1 MWYFGVPKISKNQL
15 LTCLFSNFS
24 AEEGP
29 GILVR
34 GLYIVGAEW
43 DADKLVLK
51 DAGRE
56 SIFQQMPVIRL
67 VPVHNG
73 NCIIYN
79 NIYYILINNIYLFY
93 TAVHVPGNI
102 K

>member
-15 LTCLFSNFS
+15 LTCSFSNSS

-34 GLYIVGAEW
+34 GLYLVGAEW
-43 DADKLVLK
+43 DAEKLVLK
-51 DAGRE
+51 DASRE

-73 NCIIYN
+73 NCIIY
-79 NIYYILINNIYLFY
+79 II
-93 TAVHVPGNI
+93 
-102 K
+102 

>member
-1 MWYFGVPKISKNQL
+1 MWYFGVPKISNNQL
-15 LTCLFSNFS
+15 LTCSFSNSS

-34 GLYIVGAEW
+34 GLYLVGAEW
-43 DADKLVLK
+43 DAEKLVLK
-51 DAGRE
+51 DASRE

-73 NCIIYN
+73 NCIIY
-79 NIYYILINNIYLFY
+79 II
-93 TAVHVPGNI
+93 
-102 K
+102 

>member
-79 NIYYILINNIYLFY
+79 NIYYI
-93 TAVHVPGNI
+93 H
-102 K
+102 

>member
-1 MWYFGVPKISKNQL
+1 MWYFGVPKISKSQL
-15 LTCLFSNFS
+15 LTCSFSNSS

-34 GLYIVGAEW
+34 GLYLVGAEW
-43 DADKLVLK
+43 DAEKLVLK
-51 DAGRE
+51 EASRE

-73 NCIIYN
+73 NCIIQDIHPPVDLY
-79 NIYYILINNIYLFY
+79 LISEKINLENSVL
-93 TAVHVPGNI
+93 TN
-102 K
+102 

>member
-1 MWYFGVPKISKNQL
+1 MWYFGVPKISKNQF
-15 LTCLFSNFS
+15 LTCSFSNSS

-34 GLYIVGAEW
+34 GLYLVGAEW
-43 DADKLVLK
+43 DAEKLVLK
-51 DAGRE
+51 DASRE

-73 NCIIYN
+73 NYNIHIYVEASLRN
-79 NIYYILINNIYLFY
+79 WLFCKL
-93 TAVHVPGNI
+93 TS
-102 K
+102 